1 MLFAVKTIGESL
13 LKRKKS
19 FYLKAVASIL
29 FLVVLFKFIQGRELL
44 KVLSQLNL
52 SYFFISLLIG
62 VMIVIVTSL
71 RWKMLLIA
79 QGTPLPF
86 LKLLKIYYIGYYFSN
101 LLPSNFGGDVVRAI
115 CTGESIG
122 SQSRA
127 AVSVLAERVIGL
139 IMLQVLAII
148 FPFFG
153 GKSLYTHPAI
163 YIPAI
168 MSAGGLIILS
178 LVLRFTRPVT
188 SFFSI
193 LRKIFS
199 LLSGKHNSQKS
210 GWQNRIDALLVKLE
224 QKAETFHDKWD
235 EAVKALKQKPIL
247 LVYTILLTMLHYV
260 LMWLNVYYS
269 LRAFDVVAPIWYIAL
284 VLPHALF
291 VAMIPITLGS
301 IGIAE
306 SSYVFYFGLIGV
318 HKPSVLAMAFLLRL
332 KMILNGFVGFAL
344 YMRYGDERIKYI
356 AENNITERNTEH
368 SE

>member
-1 MLFAVKTIGESL
+1 MEINL
-13 LKRKKS
+13 LRREKS

-29 FLVVLFKFIQGRELL
+29 FLIALFKFVQGRELL
-44 KVLSQLNL
+44 KVLRQLNL
-52 SYFFISLLIG
+52 SYFLISLFIG
-62 VMIVIVTSL
+62 VIIVMVTSL

-79 QGTPLPF
+79 QGTPLSF
-86 LKLLKIYYIGYYFSN
+86 FKLLKIYYIGYYFSN

-115 CTGESIG
+115 CAGKSIE
-122 SQSRA
+122 SQSRS

-139 IMLQVLAII
+139 IMLQILAII
-148 FPFFG
+148 FPFWG

-168 MSAGGLIILS
+168 ISAVGLIILA

-193 LRKIFS
+193 LRRIFF
-199 LLSGKHNSQKS
+199 LLMFISGKHSTQRT
-210 GWQNRIDALLVKLE
+210 GWQNRIDALLVKLK
-224 QKAETFHDKWD
+224 QKAEAFHDKWD

-247 LVYTILLTMLHYV
+247 LVYTVFLTMLHYV

-291 VAMIPITLGS
+291 IAMIPITLGS

-306 SSYVFYFGLIGV
+306 SSYVFYFGLIGI
-318 HKPSVLAMAFLLRL
+318 HKPSVLAMAFLLRS
-332 KMILNGFVGFAL
+332 KMILNGLVGFVL
-344 YMRYGDERIKYI
+344 YMRYGDERIKHI
-356 AENNITERNTEH
+356 TENNLTERSTEH